1 MGYES
6 RLHIVERHETV
17 RKKNRNTYRDIYCLD
32 VARFELCKM
41 DNSEFWNLFHTPID
55 FELDGDVCEN
65 GESIILTEDCYGKHC
80 CYAEISEVIE
90 WLEKE
95 VRHDD
100 YRRLKPLL
108 ALLKGFDL
116 NEWNYSNSDD
126 NGNTD
131 TRLIIVHYGH

>member
-6 RLHIVERHETV
+6 RLYIVERHEIN
-17 RKKNRNTYRDIYCLD
+17 RKKCHDTYCLN

-41 DNSEFWNLFHTPID
+41 DDSRFWNLFHTPID
-55 FELDGDVCEN
+55 FELYGDAGEDGDNV
-65 GESIILTEDCYGKHC
+65 ILTEDCYGKHC

-90 WLEKE
+90 WLETE
-95 VRHDD
+95 VQSND

-116 NEWNYSNSDD
+116 NEWNYNSSDD
-126 NGNTD
+126 NGSTD
-131 TRLIIVHYGH
+131 VRLVVVHYGH